1 MHINIQEI
9 LDIQIFQI
17 VFPILVNDTS
27 SSFCLR
33 EFKLCLWLTKL
44 CTFKIGIEE
53 METKE

>member
-27 SSFCLR
+27 SLFCLR